1 MDNKME
7 QGNELAHSKKK
18 VLFFT
23 FGFLFMATLLVG
35 LVAFKFKKGDPE
47 KVFDTVLKE
56 SKALLLKQSQSTPED
71 FTFFGSQ
78 FNIKTNLHSQNSEL
92 ETFLNVLNKMDFDY
106 QYAYDFDKKALDGAF
121 GINYNGKDLIRF
133 LLYMEN
139 KEAYIQLKNFYD
151 QYIHVPMEEQ
161 MDTFNLEGLKN
172 YKSDLEIVL
181 NTLEEALLQA
191 LKKDYFKVETEKIPY
206 QGKTITANKNSLVLD
221 DKNTKAILLVLVE
234 KMKNEDFVKSM
245 SRLIQMDENDFRTS
259 LNEFNVDDFIKDYS
273 GTSFISIYTKPFS
286 HDFLGIELKENNDS
300 IQLIEENEKAY
311 HYFIKNDG
319 QTKTGTVSLKIENQV
334 YSFLLEMDDDLHG
347 SIQIDFSYQTEGT
360 ITKEKITPII
370 ELEDF
375 INEDLNAS
383 LEKFMSHETFQSFIL
398 ENASLFGD
406 LNQLFEFIPNQA

>member
-121 GINYNGKDLIRF
+121 GINYNGKDLIHF

-221 DKNTKAILLVLVE
+221 DKNTKAILLVLME
-234 KMKNEDFVKSM
+234 KMKNEDFIKSM

-360 ITKEKITPII
+360 ITKGKITPII

-375 INEDLNAS
+375 INEDLNAL
-383 LEKFMSHETFQSFIL
+383 LEKFMSHETFQNFIL

>member
-121 GINYNGKDLIRF
+121 GINYNGKDLIHF

-151 QYIHVPMEEQ
+151 QYIHIPMEEQ

-221 DKNTKAILLVLVE
+221 DKNTKAILLVLME
-234 KMKNEDFVKSM
+234 KMKNEDFIKSM

-319 QTKTGTVSLKIENQV
+319 QTKAGTVSLKIENQV

-375 INEDLNAS
+375 INEDLNAL
-383 LEKFMSHETFQSFIL
+383 LEKFMSHETFQNFIL

>member
-121 GINYNGKDLIRF
+121 GINYNGKDLIHF

-151 QYIHVPMEEQ
+151 QYIHIPMEEQ

-181 NTLEEALLQA
+181 NTLEEALLQS

-221 DKNTKAILLVLVE
+221 DKNTKAILLVLME
-234 KMKNEDFVKSM
+234 KMKNEDFIKSM

-375 INEDLNAS
+375 INEDLNAL
-383 LEKFMSHETFQSFIL
+383 LEKFMSHETFQNFIL

>member
-47 KVFDTVLKE
+47 KVFDSVLKE

-121 GINYNGKDLIRF
+121 GINYNGKDLIHF

-221 DKNTKAILLVLVE
+221 DKNTKAILLVLME
-234 KMKNEDFVKSM
+234 KMKNEDFIKSM

-360 ITKEKITPII
+360 ITKGKITPII

-375 INEDLNAS
+375 INEDLNAL
-383 LEKFMSHETFQSFIL
+383 LEKFMSHETFQNFIL

>member
-191 LKKDYFKVETEKIPY
+191 LKKDHFKVETEKIPY

>member
-221 DKNTKAILLVLVE
+221 DKNTKAILLVLME
-234 KMKNEDFVKSM
+234 KMKNEDFIKSM

-375 INEDLNAS
+375 INEDLNAL

>member
-121 GINYNGKDLIRF
+121 GINYNGKDLIHF

-151 QYIHVPMEEQ
+151 QYIHIPMEEQ

-181 NTLEEALLQA
+181 NTLEEALLQS

-206 QGKTITANKNSLVLD
+206 QGKTITANKK
-221 DKNTKAILLVLVE
+221 KN
-234 KMKNEDFVKSM
+234 
-245 SRLIQMDENDFRTS
+245 
-259 LNEFNVDDFIKDYS
+259 
-273 GTSFISIYTKPFS
+273 
-286 HDFLGIELKENNDS
+286 
-300 IQLIEENEKAY
+300 
-311 HYFIKNDG
+311 
-319 QTKTGTVSLKIENQV
+319 
-334 YSFLLEMDDDLHG
+334 
-347 SIQIDFSYQTEGT
+347 
-360 ITKEKITPII
+360 
-370 ELEDF
+370 
-375 INEDLNAS
+375 
-383 LEKFMSHETFQSFIL
+383 
-398 ENASLFGD
+398 
-406 LNQLFEFIPNQA
+406 

>member
-133 LLYMEN
+133 L
-139 KEAYIQLKNFYD
+139 
-151 QYIHVPMEEQ
+151 HSV
-161 MDTFNLEGLKN
+161 
-172 YKSDLEIVL
+172 
-181 NTLEEALLQA
+181 
-191 LKKDYFKVETEKIPY
+191 KK
-206 QGKTITANKNSLVLD
+206 
-221 DKNTKAILLVLVE
+221 
-234 KMKNEDFVKSM
+234 
-245 SRLIQMDENDFRTS
+245 
-259 LNEFNVDDFIKDYS
+259 
-273 GTSFISIYTKPFS
+273 
-286 HDFLGIELKENNDS
+286 FL
-300 IQLIEENEKAY
+300 
-311 HYFIKNDG
+311 
-319 QTKTGTVSLKIENQV
+319 
-334 YSFLLEMDDDLHG
+334 
-347 SIQIDFSYQTEGT
+347 
-360 ITKEKITPII
+360 
-370 ELEDF
+370 
-375 INEDLNAS
+375 
-383 LEKFMSHETFQSFIL
+383 
-398 ENASLFGD
+398 
-406 LNQLFEFIPNQA
+406 

>member
-92 ETFLNVLNKMDFDY
+92 ETFLNLLNKMDFDY

>member
-221 DKNTKAILLVLVE
+221 DKNTKAILLVLME
-234 KMKNEDFVKSM
+234 KMKNEDFIKSM

-360 ITKEKITPII
+360 ITKGKITPII

-375 INEDLNAS
+375 IDEDLNAS

>member
-121 GINYNGKDLIRF
+121 GINYNGKDLIHF

-221 DKNTKAILLVLVE
+221 DKNTKAILLVLME
-234 KMKNEDFVKSM
+234 KMKNEDFIKSM

-360 ITKEKITPII
+360 ITKGKITPII

>member
-319 QTKTGTVSLKIENQV
+319 QTKTGTVSLKIKNQV

>member
-121 GINYNGKDLIRF
+121 GINYNGKDLIHF

-139 KEAYIQLKNFYD
+139 KEAYIQLKNFYE
-151 QYIHVPMEEQ
+151 QYIHVTMEEQ

-206 QGKTITANKNSLVLD
+206 QGKMITANKNSLVLD
-221 DKNTKAILLVLVE
+221 DKNTKAILLVLME
-234 KMKNEDFVKSM
+234 KMKNEDFIKSM

-319 QTKTGTVSLKIENQV
+319 QTKAGTVSLKIENQV

-360 ITKEKITPII
+360 ITKGKITPII

>member
-1 MDNKME
+1 MDNKMG

-23 FGFLFMATLLVG
+23 LGFLFMATLLVG

-47 KVFDTVLKE
+47 KVFDSVLKE

-121 GINYNGKDLIRF
+121 GINYNGKDLIHF

-221 DKNTKAILLVLVE
+221 DKNTKAILLVLME
-234 KMKNEDFVKSM
+234 KMKNEDFIKSM

-360 ITKEKITPII
+360 ITKGKITPII

-375 INEDLNAS
+375 INEDLNAL
-383 LEKFMSHETFQSFIL
+383 LEKFMSHETFQNFIL

>member
-1 MDNKME
+1 
-7 QGNELAHSKKK
+7 
-18 VLFFT
+18 
-23 FGFLFMATLLVG
+23 
-35 LVAFKFKKGDPE
+35 
-47 KVFDTVLKE
+47 
-56 SKALLLKQSQSTPED
+56 
-71 FTFFGSQ
+71 
-78 FNIKTNLHSQNSEL
+78 
-92 ETFLNVLNKMDFDY
+92 
-106 QYAYDFDKKALDGAF
+106 
-121 GINYNGKDLIRF
+121 
-133 LLYMEN
+133 MEN

-151 QYIHVPMEEQ
+151 QYIHIPMEEQ

-181 NTLEEALLQA
+181 NTLEEALLQS

-221 DKNTKAILLVLVE
+221 DKNTKAILLVLME
-234 KMKNEDFVKSM
+234 KMKNEDFIKSM

-375 INEDLNAS
+375 INEDLNAL
-383 LEKFMSHETFQSFIL
+383 LEKFMSHETFQNFIL